1 MFNSDSF
8 WSHMFF
14 GSASIGSRRAAQPLH
29 HAKVNFSVDFI
40 VSWSQPLNLLK
51 LKDGEVNAALEGII
65 ISFTL
70 HSDSWSNTER
80 WSTERHDVQY
90 FRATEQ
96 LVQLTEKYTP
106 EREREGRGKRGG
118 DRKWKEWEEWVEEGW
133 KPRCPQNP
141 KKGFVLNDSEENKRF
156 MEVKDSCM
164 PRELMVESLHYLT
177 FPYSMA

>member
-1 MFNSDSF
+1 MNFGVTCIRPRF
-8 WSHMFF
+8 WSV
-14 GSASIGSRRAAQPLH
+14 SIGSL

-106 EREREGRGKRGG
+106 EREREGRGKRERGR
-118 DRKWKEWEEWVEEGW
+118 DRPTGNGKSERMVRRRSGLETTLPTEPQKGLRFKWFRGK
-133 KPRCPQNP
+133 
-141 KKGFVLNDSEENKRF
+141 
-156 MEVKDSCM
+156 
-164 PRELMVESLHYLT
+164 
-177 FPYSMA
+177 